1 MCRFFRIFIDIKQA
15 DMLPQEQTLQFSDYS
30 DLYELIIPKDNLL
43 RRINDLVDFSFI
55 LDELMVSIRNKP
67 LGLIEKNLTRV
78 IREIFCSS
86 MVAVA

>member
-1 MCRFFRIFIDIKQA
+1 MVLSLFHTYCHHSYRKKIKQ
-15 DMLPQEQTLQFSDYS
+15 MVINNLPAISHVFETS
-30 DLYELIIPKDNLL
+30 
-43 RRINDLVDFSFI
+43 
-55 LDELMVSIRNKP
+55 VSIRNKP